1 MRSHSSA
8 HAFIDHFFEL
18 LDDSTVDWDAAR
30 ALGLLAS
37 EDPVLTKRNAAVL
50 KVFKGNLVYGVYLS
64 RTASDSTRAKILQ
77 CSDAEV
83 IRGCQGC

>member
-1 MRSHSSA
+1 VRSHSSA

-30 ALGLLAS
+30 ALGLLAN

-50 KVFKGNLVYGVYLS
+50 KVFKGNLVYGDYLKQ
-64 RTASDSTRAKILQ
+64 D
-77 CSDAEV
+77 C
-83 IRGCQGC
+83 IRFYTCRNTSMQ